1 MSEVSRTMSKPAP
14 KASSLSSAALSDSPS
29 AAPSGSQFAVSSD
42 SPSAAPSAPQ
52 SAPQSVPQP
61 ATDSAALSASAP
73 GRVDKPDPLAIHGPL
88 VEAML
93 TRFIRSELT
102 RAGFPRAVL
111 GLSGGID
118 STVVAYLA
126 ARALGPEN
134 VLAVAMPYK
143 TSSGASLAD
152 AQRVAD
158 CLGVRLV
165 EIPITAQID
174 AYFAR
179 FPDASRLRLAN
190 KCARERMTILY
201 DQSAAYGG
209 LVLGT
214 SNKTELLLGYGTQF
228 GDMASAVNPIG
239 DLYKTQLYPFARHLG
254 APPEILEKTPTGDLW
269 IGQTDEGELGFSYAA
284 VDTLLYRMVDCRWS
298 AEELRAGGWDHAFIQ
313 QVMERVR
320 RNHYKRRMPVIAKL
334 SARTVDR
341 DFRYSRDWG
350 T

>member
-1 MSEVSRTMSKPAP
+1 MST
-14 KASSLSSAALSDSPS
+14 ALPTSTFDST
-29 AAPSGSQFAVSSD
+29 AEAN
-42 SPSAAPSAPQ
+42 
-52 SAPQSVPQP
+52 
-61 ATDSAALSASAP
+61 
-73 GRVDKPDPLAIHGPL
+73 PLAIHGPL
-88 VEAML
+88 VESLL
-93 TRFIRSELT
+93 TRFIRAELT

-118 STVVAYLA
+118 STVVAFLA

-158 CLGVRLV
+158 CLGIRLE
-165 EIPITAQID
+165 EIPITDQID

-179 FPDASRLRLAN
+179 VPDASRLRLAN

-254 APPEILEKTPTGDLW
+254 APSEILDKTPTGDLW
-269 IGQTDEGELGFSYAA
+269 IGQTDEGDLGFTYAA
-284 VDTLLYRMVDCRWS
+284 VDSLLYRMVDCRWN
-298 AEELRAGGWDHAFIQ
+298 AAELRAGGWDDAFVQ